1 MPRTKIHTYGS
12 STNPDLI
19 AVALVHPDT
28 PQGAAYLHGHQL
40 GYTTK
45 GRLRCETAAILGV
58 W

>member
-1 MPRTKIHTYGS
+1 M
-12 STNPDLI
+12 I